1 MPDNKFPSSE
11 YELLAEL
18 SQVLG
23 SHAMPDKTYPLTLG
37 DDAAIRQS
45 QYEGEKTVITTDIAV
60 ENIHFKTKYMSFRE
74 IGFKIMAANVS
85 DCAAMAARP
94 EAALVNL
101 VFPALEKS
109 FFRLN
114 AVELYKGFAEACE
127 KWGFK
132 IIGGDLASGPC
143 WTIGITMIGNA
154 PKNSRLLTR
163 KGITPGDRLWA
174 TGLPGRSA
182 AGLSALE
189 KWGRDEIP
197 PQYRQFVMQHVRP
210 EPDVEL
216 ALRLGG
222 CSAVHAMMDL
232 SDGISKDGRTLCFEN
247 NLGLLLEV
255 NSLFPPA
262 TMVALAKDLDCSHV
276 EWLLHGGEE
285 YTLLFACAPGFDP
298 AEQLVDERVI
308 PLGTFTSSHKEIIAR
323 IAGDSIVDVS
333 RGGWDH
339 LNNR

>member
-1 MPDNKFPSSE
+1 MPDHKFPSSE
-11 YELLAEL
+11 YELLAGL

-23 SHAMPDKTYPLTLG
+23 LHALPDGTYPLTLG

-60 ENIHFKTKYMSFRE
+60 ENVHFKTEYMSFRE

-101 VFPALEKS
+101 VFPALGNDLLRNHS
-109 FFRLN
+109 I
-114 AVELYKGFAEACE
+114 ELYKGFAEACE
-127 KWGFK
+127 KWNFK

-143 WTIGITMIGNA
+143 WTFGITMVGKAPQNA
-154 PKNSRLLTR
+154 RLLTR
-163 KGITPGDRLWA
+163 KGICAGDKLWA
-174 TGLPGRSA
+174 TGLPGQSA

-189 KWGRDEIP
+189 KWGRDAIP
-197 PQYRQFVMQHVRP
+197 PQYRQFVMRHVRP

-216 ALRLGG
+216 ALRLGE

-247 NLGLLLEV
+247 DLGLVLDV
-255 NSLFPPA
+255 NALFPPA
-262 TMVALAKDLDCSHV
+262 AMVELAKTLNLSYVD
-276 EWLLHGGEE
+276 WLLHGGEE
-285 YTLLFACAPGFDP
+285 YCLLFACAPDVDP
-298 AEQLVDERVI
+298 VRLFSDERIVA
-308 PLGTFTSSHKEIIAR
+308 LGTFTASHRNVVAHIAE
-323 IAGDSIVDVS
+323 DSIVEVS
-333 RGGWDH
+333 RGSWDH
-339 LNNR
+339 LNRK